1 MTYRRYGFEKID
13 LVLLGWVV
21 LVVLVAG
28 ALQDDLPASRT
39 ILIQHATW
47 AFLFMGG
54 LRVLD
59 RLKVALTWRYVY
71 RILAIMAMLPVTF
84 LNLGPV
90 IHHLNPVSH
99 EIELLEVDRWLFGMD
114 PVLYMERWLHPVAVD
129 FFAIAYFSYFTLAFI
144 ALPPLIVQRDVA
156 TIDRVIMGVML
167 TVFCSYV
174 CYFLVPARSPYVVA
188 DLPSFADEFS
198 YTIPITGWIIGD
210 TIRNAIH
217 SWDPV
222 QMNAFPS
229 AHTGVAVVFFLTLRK
244 KKILFWI
251 LFINGVALIFSTLYL
266 RYHYVIDVIA
276 GSLLAAGAVAFANW
290 FSDHP
295 IEDAEGDRTVKEKE

>member
-13 LVLLGWVV
+13 FILLGWVI
-21 LVVLVAG
+21 LVIVVVG
-28 ALQDDLPASRT
+28 ALQAELLQSRT
-39 ILIQHATW
+39 ILVQHATW
-47 AFLFMGG
+47 AFLYMGG
-54 LRVLD
+54 LRILD

-90 IHHLNPVSH
+90 IHHLHPTTH
-99 EIELLEVDRWLFGMD
+99 ELQLLELDRWLFGMD

-156 TIDRVIMGVML
+156 TIDRVLVGVMM
-167 TVFCSYV
+167 TVFCSYI

-188 DLPSFADEFS
+188 DLPDFAAEFS
-198 YTIPITGWIIGD
+198 YTVPITGWIIGD

-229 AHTGVAVVFFLTLRK
+229 AHTAVAVVFFLTLRK
-244 KKILFWI
+244 KRILFWI
-251 LFINGVALIFSTLYL
+251 LFINGVALIFSTFYL

-276 GSLLAAGAVAFANW
+276 GSLLAVGAVAFANW

-295 IEDAEGDRTVKEKE
+295 SVDGKVINPVKETE